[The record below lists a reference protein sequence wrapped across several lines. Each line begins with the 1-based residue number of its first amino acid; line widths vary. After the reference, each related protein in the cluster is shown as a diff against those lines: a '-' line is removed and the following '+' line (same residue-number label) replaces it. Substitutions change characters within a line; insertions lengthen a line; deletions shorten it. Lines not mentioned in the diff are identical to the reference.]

1 MLSFESLLSSLKHA
15 KSIKTIAVGGAK
27 FINLGVHPEN
37 MEICEVTDGKE
48 HYYTD
53 DGREIV
59 CPTCG
64 AVWLQED
71 EGEFSSGTCEHLRFT
86 LHSECDDEFEFSGE
100 WDTDNFLDSI
110 RKAREKDEEVAI
122 LDIVEGI
129 LTPDVDK
136 AMLHVWWDDPL
147 YHPWML
153 WGFKEK

>member
-1 MLSFESLLSSLKHA
+1 
-15 KSIKTIAVGGAK
+15 
-27 FINLGVHPEN
+27 

-53 DGREIV
+53 NGEEIV
-59 CPTCG
+59 CPICG
-64 AVWLQED
+64 ALWLLEE
-71 EGEFSSGTCEHLRFT
+71 EGEFTSGTCEHLRFA
-86 LHSECDDEFEFSGE
+86 LHSECDDDFEFFNK
-100 WDTDNFLDSI
+100 WDTDSFLDSV